1 MDKQLKVNIKALLLL
16 TFINNAQYNEI
27 VKNVG
32 QHFTTT
38 QFIKGE
44 EEKKL

>member
-1 MDKQLKVNIKALLLL
+1 MKEIIKCKYKSAFLL
-16 TFINNAQYNEI
+16 TFINIATYNEI

-44 EEKKL
+44 EEKI